1 MLLGRPP
8 DVKEPAR
15 VNRFPSACLTVLAVL
30 AATAVPVLAE
40 DAPVV
45 MAAHHA
51 VYKLTLKT
59 AKGPNAPAAASGAID
74 YDFTGSACDGY
85 TTHFR
90 QIVEMQPTEGDSK
103 LNDMT
108 SNTFENEAATDY
120 TFDTKTS
127 ADDDAPDTVAG
138 KAERGADGRIA
149 IDVKTPQGHA
159 DLAAD
164 VLFPTEHLRHII
176 AAAEHG
182 DKILSAD
189 IFDGSETGKKL
200 FHTLTVIGASLT
212 DAPDDPA
219 GRAEALHGLRR
230 WPVVISYFED
240 GKDQPDY
247 VLSSDLYENG
257 VSRALKLDYG
267 DFVLAGAL
275 DQLTLAP
282 PPGPCQK

>member
-1 MLLGRPP
+1 M
-8 DVKEPAR
+8 
-15 VNRFPSACLTVLAVL
+15 NRFESTCLAFLIAGAFP
-30 AATAVPVLAE
+30 AAPALAE

-51 VYKLTLKT
+51 VYKLSLMT
-59 AKGPNAPAAASGAID
+59 AKGTTAPASASGAID

-85 TTHFR
+85 TTNFR
-90 QIVEMQPTEGDSK
+90 QLVEVQPTEGDSK

-108 SNTFENEAATDY
+108 SNTFENDAATDY
-120 TFDTKTS
+120 TFNTKTS
-127 ADDDAPDTVAG
+127 ADDDTPEAVAG
-138 KAERGADGRIA
+138 KAQRGTDGKIA
-149 IDVKTPQGHA
+149 VDIKTPQGRA
-159 DLAAD
+159 DFAPD
-164 VLFPTEHLRHII
+164 VLFPTQHLRHII

-189 IFDGSETGKKL
+189 IYDGSETGKKL
-200 FHTLTVIGASLT
+200 FHTLTVIGAPVT
-212 DAPDDPA
+212 AAPDDPA
-219 GRAEALHGLRR
+219 GRAEALKGMRR

-257 VSRALKLDYG
+257 ISRALKLDYG

-275 DQLTLAP
+275 DQLTVAP
-282 PPGPCQK
+282 PAGPCTK

>member
-1 MLLGRPP
+1 MNRFELTCLTFLALG
-8 DVKEPAR
+8 VAAAGPAR
-15 VNRFPSACLTVLAVL
+15 
-30 AATAVPVLAE
+30 AE

-51 VYKLTLKT
+51 VYKLSLRS
-59 AKGPNAPAAASGAID
+59 AKGTNAPASASGAID
-74 YDFTGSACDGY
+74 YDVTGSACDGY
-85 TTHFR
+85 TTNFR
-90 QIVEMQPTEGDSK
+90 QLVEVQPAEGDSK

-120 TFDTKTS
+120 TFNTKTS
-127 ADDDAPDTVAG
+127 SGDDTPDTVAG
-138 KAERGADGRIA
+138 KAQRGADGRIA
-149 IDVKTPQGHA
+149 VDTKSPKGHA
-159 DLAAD
+159 DFASD
-164 VLFPTEHLRHII
+164 VLFPTQHLRHII
-176 AAAEHG
+176 AAAERG

-200 FHTLTVIGASLT
+200 FHTLTVIGAPLT

-219 GRAEALHGLRR
+219 GKAEALKGMRR

-257 VSRALKLDYG
+257 ISRALKLDYG

-275 DQLTLAP
+275 DQLTVAP
-282 PPGPCQK
+282 PAAPCKK

>member
-1 MLLGRPP
+1 M
-8 DVKEPAR
+8 
-15 VNRFPSACLTVLAVL
+15 NRFSSACLTALAVV
-30 AATAVPVLAE
+30 AAASAPALAE

-59 AKGPNAPAAASGAID
+59 AKGTNAPASAQGGID
-74 YDFTGSACDGY
+74 YDFTGSDCDGY
-85 TTHFR
+85 TTNFR

-108 SNTFENEAATDY
+108 SNTFENDAATDY
-120 TFDTKTS
+120 TFNTKTS
-127 ADDDAPDTVAG
+127 ADDDTPDTVAG
-138 KAERGADGRIA
+138 KAQRGPDGKIA
-149 IDVKTPQGHA
+149 VDVKTPTGRA
-159 DLAAD
+159 DFGAD
-164 VLFPTEHLRHII
+164 VLFPTQHLRRII

-200 FHTLTVIGASLT
+200 FHTLTVIGAPLT
-212 DAPDDPA
+212 DTPDDPA
-219 GRAEALHGLRR
+219 GRTEAMKGLRR

-275 DQLTLAP
+275 DQLTVAP
-282 PPGPCQK
+282 PAGPCKK

>member
-1 MLLGRPP
+1 M
-8 DVKEPAR
+8 
-15 VNRFPSACLTVLAVL
+15 NRFELACLTVLAAGI
-30 AATAVPVLAE
+30 AAAPARAE

-51 VYKLTLKT
+51 VYKLSLLT
-59 AKGPNAPAAASGAID
+59 AKGTSAPASASGAID

-85 TTHFR
+85 TTNFR
-90 QIVEMQPTEGDSK
+90 QLVEMQPNEGDSK

-108 SNTFENEAATDY
+108 SSTFENDAASDY
-120 TFDTKTS
+120 TFSTKTS
-127 ADDDAPDTVAG
+127 ADDNTPDTVAG
-138 KAERGADGRIA
+138 KATRGPDGKIAVELKAPGGSADFA
-149 IDVKTPQGHA
+149 P
-159 DLAAD
+159 D
-164 VLFPTEHLRHII
+164 VLFPTQHLRHII

-189 IFDGSETGKKL
+189 IYDGSETGKKL
-200 FHTLTVIGASLT
+200 FHTLTVIGTPLT

-219 GRAEALHGLRR
+219 GKAEALKGLRR

-247 VLSSDLYENG
+247 ILSSDLYENG
-257 VSRALKLDYG
+257 ISRALKLDYG

-275 DQLTLAP
+275 DQLTVSPTAAP
-282 PPGPCQK
+282 CDK